1 MKYLSEP
8 RRSDLFEIK
17 PAPDGAGAYGR
28 QGVLLLN
35 LGTPDAP
42 TPAAIR
48 RYLAEFLS
56 DTRVIELPGW
66 LWKPVL
72 YGAILT
78 RRPSRLAPRYASIW
92 MDGGSPLLVYT
103 QRQAQAVQAGLA
115 ANGLDATVAVGMRY
129 GQPSAQQALQSLK
142 EAGCERILCVPLYP
156 QYAASTTATA
166 VDQVMRTAAR
176 MRDQPELSF
185 IKRFHVDAGYIAAMA
200 SAINHRWKAE
210 GEPDRLLLSFHGL
223 PRACVEQ
230 GDPYYRDCMQTALA
244 LVARLGLS
252 PERYAVTFQSRFG
265 PAKWLEPDTEGTLKA
280 WGRAGVGSVDVV
292 CPGFTSDCLE
302 TLEEIAMEGRDA
314 FLEAGGRQFRYIPV
328 MNDAPAWLAALTDLI
343 AQRLDAAPAGGVAG

>member
-1 MKYLSEP
+1 MKYLPEP
-8 RRSDLFEIK
+8 RRADPFDVPPVSGE
-17 PAPDGAGAYGR
+17 AQAYGR

-35 LGTPDAP
+35 LGTPDEP

-56 DTRVIELPGW
+56 DQRVIELPSW

-78 RRPSRLAPRYASIW
+78 RRPARLAPRYASIW
-92 MDGGSPLLVYT
+92 MEGGSPLLVYT

-115 ANGLDATVAVGMRY
+115 AKGLDATVAVGMRY
-129 GQPSAQQALQSLK
+129 GQPSVPQALQALK

-166 VDQVMRTAAR
+166 VDQVARAAAR

-185 IKRFHVDAGYIAAMA
+185 IKRFHVDAGYIGAMA
-200 SAINHRWKAE
+200 TAVRQRWRAD
-210 GEPDRLLLSFHGL
+210 GEPERLLLSFHGL
-223 PRACVEQ
+223 PRACIEK
-230 GDPYYRDCMQTALA
+230 GDPYYRDCMQTAQALAAVLA
-244 LVARLGLS
+244 LP
-252 PERYAVTFQSRFG
+252 PERCVVTFQSRFG
-265 PAKWLEPDTEGTLKA
+265 PAKWLDPDTEGTLKA
-280 WGRAGVGSVDVV
+280 WGKAGVSSVDVV

-302 TLEEIAMEGRDA
+302 TLEEIAMEGREA
-314 FLEAGGRQFRYIPV
+314 FLESGGRQFRYIPV
-328 MNDAPAWLAALTDLI
+328 MNDAPAWLAALTDLV
-343 AQRLDAAPAGGVAG
+343 ARRLETLR

>member
-1 MKYLSEP
+1 MKYLPEP
-8 RRSDLFEIK
+8 RLANPFDVPQASAREQ
-17 PAPDGAGAYGR
+17 AYGR

-56 DTRVIELPGW
+56 DPRVIELPSW

-72 YGAILT
+72 HGAILT
-78 RRPSRLAPRYASIW
+78 RRPARLAPRYASIW
-92 MDGGSPLLVYT
+92 MEGGSPLLVYT
-103 QRQAQAVQAGLA
+103 RRQAQAVQSGLA
-115 ANGLDATVAVGMRY
+115 AKGLDAEVAVGMRY
-129 GQPSAQQALQSLK
+129 GQPSVQQALQALK
-142 EAGCERILCVPLYP
+142 DAGCERILCVPLYP

-166 VDQVMRTAAR
+166 VDQVARVAAQ

-185 IKRFHVDAGYIAAMA
+185 IKRFHLDEGYIGAMA
-200 SAINHRWKAE
+200 SAIRQRWRAD
-210 GEPDRLLLSFHGL
+210 GEPERLLLSFHGL
-223 PRACVEQ
+223 PRACIER
-230 GDPYYRDCMQTALA
+230 GDPYYRDCLQTAQALAEALA
-244 LVARLGLS
+244 LPA
-252 PERYAVTFQSRFG
+252 ERCVVSFQSRFG

-280 WGRAGVGSVDVV
+280 WGKAGVASVDVV

-302 TLEEIAMEGRDA
+302 TLEEIAMEGREA
-314 FLEAGGRQFRYIPV
+314 FLQAGGRQFRYLPV

-343 AQRLDAAPAGGVAG
+343 AGRLAALR